1 MPQSRTAFERL
12 RTCDWTG
19 DPLGRTLTGRQFLL
33 GKGNMVQRMLTRGF
47 KGAFLGAVLA
57 GLVVST
63 PAQAF
68 PAFKQAVAEAAA
80 RDGDVAAFY
89 REASYQPVWTGE
101 GDAFVARRK
110 ALITAL
116 GSVEDH
122 ALPAER
128 YNTDQLVSLMAA
140 ARSARDLGMV
150 EVALTKAYLKY
161 ARDINSG
168 MLTPSRIDAGIVR
181 EVKRRNRTVLI
192 QEFSEADDPK
202 RFLRSLAPQ
211 TPEYTRL
218 MKEKLRL
225 QALIAQG
232 GWGET
237 VPVAKLEP
245 GDTGNAVIALRD
257 RLMRMGFLSRSATA
271 RYDRDVEKAV
281 QAFQIAHGLE
291 SDGVAGK
298 GTITEINVSAE
309 TRLKSVVVAMERE
322 RWLTRVS
329 EGREIL
335 VNLTDFTAKV
345 IDDGKLTFRTRSV
358 VGKNQSD
365 RRSPEFSDT
374 MTHMVIN
381 PTWNVPRSIATKE
394 YLPMLKNNPNAV
406 SYLRLV
412 NGRGQTVDRG
422 SVDFSQFSTRNF
434 PFDMKQAP
442 GSRNALGLVKFMFP
456 NKHNIYLHDTPQKA
470 LFKREVRAYSHG
482 CIRLQQPFDFAY
494 TLLGPQEVDPKGF
507 FQTKLKTGRETRVDL
522 EQSIPVHII
531 YRTAYTEA
539 KGPVQYR
546 RDVYGRD
553 AKIWEALANEGVV
566 LTSHQG

>member
-1 MPQSRTAFERL
+1 
-12 RTCDWTG
+12 
-19 DPLGRTLTGRQFLL
+19 
-33 GKGNMVQRMLTRGF
+33 MVHRMLTRGF
-47 KGAFLGAVLA
+47 FGAFFAPLLAVFL
-57 GLVVST
+57 LSSV
-63 PAQAF
+63 AQAF

-80 RDGDVAAFY
+80 RDADVATFY
-89 REASYQPVWTGE
+89 RESAYEPVWTGD
-101 GDAFVARRK
+101 GDSFVARRK
-110 ALITAL
+110 ALISAL
-116 GSVEDH
+116 GRVEDH

-128 YNTDQLVSLMAA
+128 YSTDQLVAQMAG
-140 ARSARDLGMV
+140 ARSVRDLGMV
-150 EVALTKAYLKY
+150 EVALTKAYLRY

-168 MLTPSRIDAGIVR
+168 ILVPSRVDSGIVR
-181 EVKRRNRTVLI
+181 EIKRRDRTELI
-192 QEFSEADDPK
+192 QSFAAAEDPK
-202 RFLRSLAPQ
+202 AFLRSLAPQ
-211 TPEYTRL
+211 TQEYTRL

-225 QALIAQG
+225 ARLIASG
-232 GWGET
+232 GWGKT

-245 GDTGNAVIALRD
+245 GKTGDSVIALRD
-257 RLMRMGFLSRSATA
+257 RLMRMGFMQRSATA
-271 RYDRDVEKAV
+271 QYDRDLEKAV

-309 TRLKSVVVAMERE
+309 QRLKSIMVAMERE
-322 RWLTRVS
+322 RWLTREIV
-329 EGREIL
+329 GREIL

-358 VGKNQSD
+358 IGKNQSD

-394 YLPMLKNNPNAV
+394 YLPMLKRNPNAV

-422 SVDFSQFSTRNF
+422 SVDFSQFTTRNF

-442 GSRNALGLVKFMFP
+442 GNRNALGLVKFMFP

-470 LFKREVRAYSHG
+470 LFKREMRAYSHG

-494 TLLGPQEVDPKGF
+494 TLLQPQESAPKAF
-507 FQTKLKTGRETRVDL
+507 FHKTLNTSRETRVDL
-522 EQSIPVHII
+522 DQPIPVHII

-546 RDVYGRD
+546 RDIYGRD
-553 AKIWEALANEGVV
+553 AKIWNALTNEGVV
-566 LTSHQG
+566 LASHQG